1 MGHEL
6 VELRS
11 ILKCFL
17 CNYIPTCVGLY
28 DILFRLRCTATTPYR
43 DRQKATFDRYGLR
56 LPNPKLMNVYI
67 LAQAQG
73 QTGYP
78 SPEQR

>member
-1 MGHEL
+1 MPLWQYLAVAEIG
-6 VELRS
+6 
-11 ILKCFL
+11 KK
-17 CNYIPTCVGLY
+17 
-28 DILFRLRCTATTPYR
+28 
-43 DRQKATFDRYGLR
+43 QKATFDAHGLR
-56 LPNPKLMNVYI
+56 LPSPTLMNVYI